1 VVREV
6 PPEEE
11 LDPPGDPESVARS
24 ICLRALTQRAQ
35 SRAEL
40 ATKLARRGI
49 PDHAARAVLDR
60 FTEVGLIDD
69 DALAETFA
77 LAAHRERG
85 LSGRAVAT
93 KLRQRGIDEPVV
105 QAAVGQIDADSERQ
119 AARALVARK
128 LPSLVGVE
136 PQARAR
142 RLVSLLARRGYS
154 PGLAYQV
161 VREVVAEADLSGAEL
176 ED

>member
-1 VVREV
+1 VGQVV

-11 LDPPGDPESVARS
+11 LDPPGDPESVART
-24 ICLRALTQRAQ
+24 ICLQALTQRAR

-40 ATKLARRGI
+40 ASKLSRSGI
-49 PDHAARAVLDR
+49 PDDAARAVLDR

-69 DALAETFA
+69 DALAETYA

-93 KLRQRGIDEPVV
+93 KLRRRGIDELTV
-105 QAAVGQIDADSERQ
+105 QAAVGRIDSDSEKA
-119 AARALVARK
+119 AARALVQRK
-128 LPSLVGVE
+128 LPSLRGID

-142 RLVSLLARRGYS
+142 RLVSLLARRGYA

-161 VREVVAEADLSGAEL
+161 VRVEVSAAEL
-176 ED
+176 PPDPDA